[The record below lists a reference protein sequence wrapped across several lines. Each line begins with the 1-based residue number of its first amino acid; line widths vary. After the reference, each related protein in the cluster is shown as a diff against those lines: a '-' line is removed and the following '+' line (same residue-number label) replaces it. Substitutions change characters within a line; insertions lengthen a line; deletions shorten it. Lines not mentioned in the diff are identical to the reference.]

1 MGGLGMGGQKAL
13 RRTRAPATHIHTHMH
28 TRTYYIRDACFDAAT
43 HTTSDRTT
51 GIRCLGMA

>member
-1 MGGLGMGGQKAL
+1 MGGQKAL

-43 HTTSDRTT
+43 HTTTDRTA